1 MNIKFIKE
9 GFPLTIQANSDETF
23 ADVCSKYMLK
33 IGAED
38 GNNLSFFYNS
48 TKIPYDS
55 SQSLNDL
62 GIENEGIINVLTG
75 NSSNFGNQGNF
86 SNCGNFGNNA
96 NFNFGNFGNNQNFG
110 NFGNFGNNV
119 NFGNYGNFGNNA
131 NFGNYNNNFGNNFGN
146 FGNFGNNENF
156 CNFGNF
162 GNNANFGNFANYG
175 NQQFGGNAG
184 NNAIE
189 YLNVSFI
196 VSSRIVNV
204 QGQSDMQFC
213 DLVKKFINKAAL
225 DPQDQPK
232 YVINAV
238 QIPPNST
245 QTLKALNIRNYSKVT
260 VFLEKQIV
268 GA

>member
-9 GFPLTIQANSDETF
+9 GYPITIQAQ
-23 ADVCSKYMLK
+23 ADDMFSEVCYKYMQK
-33 IGAED
+33 IGIND
-38 GNNLSFFYNS
+38 GSNLSFFYN
-48 TKIPYDS
+48 TIKIPYDS
-55 SQSLNDL
+55 FKSLSELNIPN
-62 GIENEGIINVLTG
+62 GGIINVLSG
-75 NSSNFGNQGNF
+75 NAPNFG
-86 SNCGNFGNNA
+86 
-96 NFNFGNFGNNQNFG
+96 
-110 NFGNFGNNV
+110 
-119 NFGNYGNFGNNA
+119 
-131 NFGNYNNNFGNNFGN
+131 
-146 FGNFGNNENF
+146 
-156 CNFGNF
+156 NFGNF

-175 NQQFGGNAG
+175 SQQFGGNAG

-245 QTLKALNIRNYSKVT
+245 QTLKALKIGNFSKVT

>member
-1 MNIKFIKE
+1 MNVIFNKDNFS
-9 GFPLTIQANSDETF
+9 LTIQANADDLF
-23 ADVCSKYMLK
+23 ADVCYKYTQK
-33 IGAED
+33 IGVND
-38 GNNLSFFYNS
+38 GSNLSFFYNS
-48 TKIPYDS
+48 TKIPFDS
-55 SQSLNDL
+55 FKSLYELNIPN
-62 GIENEGIINVLTG
+62 GGIINVLSG
-75 NSSNFGNQGNF
+75 NVSNFG
-86 SNCGNFGNNA
+86 
-96 NFNFGNFGNNQNFG
+96 
-110 NFGNFGNNV
+110 
-119 NFGNYGNFGNNA
+119 
-131 NFGNYNNNFGNNFGN
+131 
-146 FGNFGNNENF
+146 
-156 CNFGNF
+156 NFGNF

-245 QTLKALNIRNYSKVT
+245 QTLKALKIGNFSKVT

>member
-1 MNIKFIKE
+1 MNVIFNKDNFS
-9 GFPLTIQANSDETF
+9 LTIQAQ
-23 ADVCSKYMLK
+23 ADDMFSEVCFKYMQK
-33 IGAED
+33 IGIND
-38 GNNLSFFYNS
+38 GSNLSFFYN
-48 TKIPYDS
+48 TIKIPYDS
-55 SQSLNDL
+55 FKSLSELNIPN
-62 GIENEGIINVLTG
+62 GGIINVLSG
-75 NSSNFGNQGNF
+75 NVPNFG
-86 SNCGNFGNNA
+86 
-96 NFNFGNFGNNQNFG
+96 
-110 NFGNFGNNV
+110 
-119 NFGNYGNFGNNA
+119 
-131 NFGNYNNNFGNNFGN
+131 
-146 FGNFGNNENF
+146 
-156 CNFGNF
+156 NFGNF
-162 GNNANFGNFANYG
+162 GNNANFGNFGNYG

-245 QTLKALNIRNYSKVT
+245 QTLKALKIGNFSKVT